1 MDDTPLDTYDARAI
15 AAAYF
20 GFGAVGILGG
30 ELVLST
36 LFRTPLASPSAIGK
50 GLLFVV
56 VSSLFVGFLV
66 NRKNERIA
74 QQQASV
80 RTSLEKLENVVS
92 ASPIPIVAVTPDRR
106 VTRWNEAAT
115 ETFGWARDEVLG
127 EQLPSVASERQV
139 SVEQILERTT
149 REDGLS
155 NVEVELER
163 RDGTVGEFLL
173 STALIRNR
181 DGDVVELV
189 GVLVDTT
196 EQKHR
201 ERRLRE
207 FEMAVEQAGHAIYLT
222 DPDGT
227 ITYVNP
233 AFEDITGY
241 TRREAVDETPHLL
254 KSGEMD
260 ESYYDELWATVES
273 GETWQERIVDQRKSG
288 ELYTAVQTIAP
299 IQRGDE
305 IVGYVAIQS
314 DITDAEL
321 AQQRLGVLN
330 RMFRHNLRNRMNV
343 IDGYAEMIRSDAEDE
358 DVFHRANNIV
368 TAANEL
374 VALAEKAQTVA
385 DLLESDGKTRCV
397 TDLVDDVVTSAR
409 SCHPEATV
417 GVDIDPGIDHLVDNR
432 VGVAVDEL
440 VTNALEHG
448 GETVQVDVY
457 RSPVDDARIA
467 IRVSDDGPGL
477 PRGEWDAIERGG
489 ETPLEHGT
497 GMGLWLVHWVV
508 TKAGGS
514 TQLDTTPLG
523 GAAVTLK
530 LPIDDGSSEESDDG
544 SDEDTDD
551 DTELHV
557 ES

>member
-15 AAAYF
+15 ATAYL
-20 GFGAVGILGG
+20 GFGAIGILGG

-36 LFRTPLASPSAIGK
+36 LFGTQMASPSAIGK

-80 RTSLEKLENVVS
+80 RTSLEKLENIVS
-92 ASPIPIVAVTPDRR
+92 ASPIPIVSVTPDRR

-115 ETFGWARDEVLG
+115 ETFGWTRDEVLG
-127 EQLPSVASERQV
+127 AQLPSVASDRQV
-139 SVEQILERTT
+139 GVEEILEQTT

-155 NVEVELER
+155 NVEIELER

-233 AFEDITGY
+233 AFEDITGF
-241 TRREAVDETPHLL
+241 TRCEAVGETPHIL

-260 ESYYDELWATVES
+260 DSYYDELWATIES
-273 GETWQERIVDQRKSG
+273 GETWQERIIDQRKSG

-299 IQRGDE
+299 IQRDDE

-343 IDGYAEMIRSDAEDE
+343 IDGYAEMIRNDAEDE
-358 DVFHRANNIV
+358 DNFHRANNIV

-397 TDLVDDVVTSAR
+397 TDLVDEVADRAR

-417 GVDIDPGIDHLVDNR
+417 GVDIEPDVAHLVDNR

-457 RSPVDDARIA
+457 RSPVDDARLL

-530 LPIDDGSSEESDDG
+530 LPIDDGSGEES
-544 SDEDTDD
+544 DD